1 MDWPEVRTKEHIKN
15 LCPTT
20 KKRDLLEHQKK
31 AFHDVLEG
39 FEGYDRGRLIMA
51 CGTGEDVFVF
61 TACGEYGGCWW
72 DGCIF
77 GTDDSVDIAD
87 YVGVVEVSRYRS

>member
-1 MDWPEVRTKEHIKN
+1 MMYWR
-15 LCPTT
+15 
-20 KKRDLLEHQKK
+20 
-31 AFHDVLEG
+31 G

-51 CGTGEDVFVF
+51 CGTGKTFLSLRLAESMVGV
-61 TACGEYGGCWW
+61 GGTVVY
-72 DGCIF
+72 F